1 MAKTIFP
8 LSRLY
13 TKIAFIFLGLLVVV
27 GVGYL
32 LVTTYISNRY
42 IKEMNQ
48 RLHRHLAEHLV
59 QETKPL
65 VNGVPDTAAT
75 HDIMHSIMVINQS
88 AEVYLLDTVGNI
100 IDYVVPFTTVKRD
113 QVDLEPVK
121 HFLADENDQ
130 FILGDDPKSD
140 SDINVFSAAPIY
152 ENDQLRGYAY
162 VILAGAEQQAIM
174 DTLQGSYMLKLG
186 LGIFLFTLGGAI
198 AIAFLVLL
206 FFTRSLR
213 KITASVRRFKEGDFK
228 ARIAEQDKG
237 DLFELADTFNGM
249 ADKIEE
255 NIDQL
260 KSLDRLKQELIANVS
275 HDLRTPLSILRG
287 YVETLS
293 MKKETVSDKERDRYL
308 DTIMDSSTKLSN
320 LINQLFEYSKLE
332 SNQVK
337 VNKESFFIS
346 ELVNDMLS
354 KYQLLARQKNI
365 QIELDIP
372 PNVPLVW
379 ADIALVER
387 VIQNLI
393 DNALKFTQEGGKIN
407 IALIGREEEVEIK
420 ITDNGPGIPVEKQ
433 SEIFERYQKGEA
445 KNKTNKGHGLGLAI
459 VKRILEFHQTSI
471 KLNSQPGLGTTF
483 WFSLPVSQN
492 SLIDIK

>member
-1 MAKTIFP
+1 
-8 LSRLY
+8 
-13 TKIAFIFLGLLVVV
+13 
-27 GVGYL
+27 
-32 LVTTYISNRY
+32 
-42 IKEMNQ
+42 
-48 RLHRHLAEHLV
+48 
-59 QETKPL
+59 
-65 VNGVPDTAAT
+65 
-75 HDIMHSIMVINQS
+75 
-88 AEVYLLDTVGNI
+88 
-100 IDYVVPFTTVKRD
+100 
-113 QVDLEPVK
+113 
-121 HFLADENDQ
+121 
-130 FILGDDPKSD
+130 
-140 SDINVFSAAPIY
+140 
-152 ENDQLRGYAY
+152 
-162 VILAGAEQQAIM
+162 
-174 DTLQGSYMLKLG
+174 
-186 LGIFLFTLGGAI
+186 
-198 AIAFLVLL
+198 
-206 FFTRSLR
+206 
-213 KITASVRRFKEGDFK
+213 
-228 ARIAEQDKG
+228 
-237 DLFELADTFNGM
+237 M

-287 YVETLS
+287 YARNIVHEERRQYQI
-293 MKKETVSDKERDRYL
+293 KKEIDTSIRLWTVRPN
-308 DTIMDSSTKLSN
+308 LSN

-332 SNQVK
+332 SNQIE

-372 PNVPLVW
+372 PQRIPLVW